1 MDYYGY
7 QVYNRNDIRHWKY
20 IKRERVNGKWRYYYD
35 DPEYRNALNRYNLAK
50 SNTTTIALRRAANKV
65 NYDAANRKVS
75 RDWMRS
81 RDGKKYIWRATPQS
95 MENDRIWRQAR
106 KKYLEYD
113 RLLKIAQEDEEKAR
127 KKYKKIKLSS
137 APRRVIAK
145 GASAVANFISK
156 YSK

>member
-35 DPEYRNALNRYNLAK
+35 DPEYRNALNSYNLAK
-50 SNTTTIALRRAANKV
+50 SNTTTIALKRAANKV

-81 RDGKKYIWRATPQS
+81 RDGKNIFGGQLRNLWITIESGGK
-95 MENDRIWRQAR
+95 
-106 KKYLEYD
+106 
-113 RLLKIAQEDEEKAR
+113 QEKN
-127 KKYKKIKLSS
+127 I
-137 APRRVIAK
+137 
-145 GASAVANFISK
+145 
-156 YSK
+156 